1 MNETDYFSW
10 LLAFNAYNEKH
21 PDSILFDIL
30 STDEGIIK
38 VKFLIEKFYKEK
50 LEDHTINNL
59 LKKLER
65 EIKKKE
71 LKKFLEEIEE
81 DKFIDLI
88 ILRKLKKY
96 AQKEQNY
103 IFKNK
108 VNSKTNI
115 LSAVEI
121 IREKVDK
128 DEDLEKV
135 VKEYFQEQN
144 LKTSSK
150 KSKKEAENATN
161 DFFDE
166 DLEDEFEDADELDN
180 FDTEE
185 LNDVE

>member
-10 LLAFNAYNEKH
+10 LLDFNAYNERH
-21 PDSILFDIL
+21 PNSILFDIL

-38 VKFLIEKFYKEK
+38 VRLLIEKLYKDK
-50 LEDHTINNL
+50 LVDHTINNL

-71 LKKFLEEIEE
+71 LKKFFEEVEE

-103 IFKNK
+103 IFKNN

-121 IREKVDK
+121 IREKIDK
-128 DEDLEKV
+128 GENLERV
-135 VKEYFQEQN
+135 VEEYFEEQN
-144 LKTSSK
+144 LKTSLK
-150 KSKKEAENATN
+150 KPKQEAENIIN

-166 DLEDEFEDADELDN
+166 DLEDEFEDADELDD